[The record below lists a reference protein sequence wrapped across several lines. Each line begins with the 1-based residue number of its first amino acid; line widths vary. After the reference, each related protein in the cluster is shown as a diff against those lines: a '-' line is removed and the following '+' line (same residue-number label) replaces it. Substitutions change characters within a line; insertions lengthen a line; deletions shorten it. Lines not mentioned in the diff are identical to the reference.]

1 MCEILGISGKNIE
14 SIKEAASFLEH
25 REPDDSGLFIN
36 KFFGISLDHQRLAIL
51 DTSSFGH

>member
-36 KFFGISLDHQRLAIL
+36 KFFWNFPR
-51 DTSSFGH
+51 SSEVSYS